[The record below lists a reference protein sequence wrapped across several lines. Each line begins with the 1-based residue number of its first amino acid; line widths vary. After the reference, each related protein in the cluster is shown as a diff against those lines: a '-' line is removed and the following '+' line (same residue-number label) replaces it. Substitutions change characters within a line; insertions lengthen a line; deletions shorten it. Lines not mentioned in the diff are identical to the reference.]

1 MIGPAVWP
9 PILDRHT
16 HTEFVL
22 YRYIYTS
29 WLPGFAQTL
38 PLSPSLP
45 FVPPFYPP
53 SLGLPGFGQNIC
65 SFIAQNNSILEIHL
79 KKFTYGPVQ
88 ASQAWHRAWL
98 GAWPRYAP
106 VYTIGAGHRAN
117 SIINMAALNLRH
129 VVRVLIAFLQF
140 RRCHRASLQQLRQ

>member
-1 MIGPAVWP
+1 MSM
-9 PILDRHT
+9 T
-16 HTEFVL
+16 
-22 YRYIYTS
+22 
-29 WLPGFAQTL
+29 
-38 PLSPSLP
+38 
-45 FVPPFYPP
+45 
-53 SLGLPGFGQNIC
+53 
-65 SFIAQNNSILEIHL
+65 IAP
-79 KKFTYGPVQ
+79 FTYGPLQ

-140 RRCHRASLQQLRQ
+140 RRCHRGTMASLQQLRK